1 MKKVFFILLILY
13 LFSTGIFAQL
23 TTSTVLTPTQLVQNV
38 LLGQGVTAFN
48 VSFTG
53 AYSSAFKAIGQF
65 NVGPNN
71 NLGFNAGVV
80 ITTGI
85 VTGNS
90 GPSGPNNS
98 DGAGVDNYE
107 PGDAYLSSIAGAET
121 ANAAILEFDFIPQ
134 ADSIRFNYVFGTDEY
149 MEYIPIG
156 FADVFAFVLN
166 GVTTNMP
173 AHNIALIPGTTTP
186 VTALN
191 VNAFSN
197 SQFYV
202 DNDNPPGG
210 TVEYDGFTSVLTA
223 RERVQCGE
231 TYHIKIMIADALDG
245 YVDAGVFLQA
255 GSFSCPTPLNINSI
269 SNTTPQLGNSTV
281 LFEECGVLS
290 LLFSRTEV
298 DSLNS
303 DTLIIG
309 LGGTA
314 EISDFTGLNDTLI
327 FPPGEDSVIIQI
339 TAINDLETDSAETVF
354 IYYTYVNPC
363 NSLDTIGFNLTILKP
378 PPLQSVVSNDTVICS
393 NQVVILNAQAS
404 GGVAPY
410 LHHWTDSSGN
420 TVSTSSS
427 FTPPAEIK
435 TYYYYF
441 TDACRND
448 SLFDSVHVDVNTFLY
463 VSGTLD
469 VIGSANDSVIVEG
482 CGNAILTFTENG
494 EGAGVGQHVYTIS
507 VSGTNGTNSI
517 ADIGN
522 VIPDTL
528 IFNNQTSISFN
539 LSAIA
544 DGIQEDSVGS
554 GTEVLIFTIDY
565 SGNPCIPLSGKLV
578 KKLYIKDPTPFSVDL
593 GKDTSVCKGRSLK
606 LKAIANGGGGSV
618 TYFWPHNNS
627 TNNNVTVFPTANIMY
642 YVTATESCNNTSI
655 TDSIYVSVLFDPPR
669 ISVIPFDS
677 ICLRESYFFKTSVT
691 HGVGAITG
699 NWIVNDPNL
708 PVTVNSSSD
717 NWAIYGVLNSQQ
729 YVYSV
734 KDQCNFVDT
743 DTLDLL
749 GIDCELYAPN
759 IVTTNYDN
767 INEVF
772 YIKNL
777 HKNPNT
783 KLKVFNR
790 WGNLMYSSD
799 NYTNEWKPY
808 SLISGV
814 YFYAIETEKRG
825 TYNGYFH
832 VISN

>member
-1 MKKVFFILLILY
+1 LKKFAFIFFTLFLY
-13 LFSTGIFAQL
+13 SSEIFAQL
-23 TTSTVLTPTQLVQNV
+23 TTSTLLSPAQLVQNV

-53 AYSSAFKAIGQF
+53 ANSSAFKAIGQF
-65 NVGPNN
+65 NVGANN

-85 VTGNS
+85 VNGNS

-98 DGAGVDNYE
+98 DAAGVDNYE
-107 PGDAYLSSIAGAET
+107 PGDSYLSSIAGVET

-134 ADSIRFNYVFGTDEY
+134 ADSVRFNYVFGTDEY

-173 AHNIALIPGTTTP
+173 AHNIAIIPGTTTP

-197 SQFYV
+197 PQFYV
-202 DNDNPPGG
+202 NNEIPPGE
-210 TVEYDGFTSVLTA
+210 TIEYDGFTKVLTA
-223 RERVQCGE
+223 RERVICGE

-255 GSFSCPTPLNINSI
+255 GSFSCPTPLNINAI

-290 LLFSRTEV
+290 LLFSRSEI
-298 DSLNS
+298 DSINA
-303 DTLIIG
+303 DTLFLNI
-309 LGGTA
+309 GGTA
-314 EISDFTGLNDTLI
+314 ENTDYIGLNDTLI

-339 TAINDLETDSAETVF
+339 SAINDLEVDSVETVN
-354 IYYTYVNPC
+354 IYYTYLNPC
-363 NSLDTIGFNLTILKP
+363 NSLDTIGFNLSILKP
-378 PPLQSVVSNDTVICS
+378 PPLQSFVSNDTVICS
-393 NQVVILNAQAS
+393 NQIVVLSAQTT

-410 LHHWTDSSGN
+410 SQQWSNNNGN
-420 TVSTSSS
+420 VVSTTTT

-435 TYYYYF
+435 TYYYF
-441 TDACRND
+441 VTDACHRD
-448 SLFDSVHVDVNTFLY
+448 TLFDSVHVDVNTFLY
-463 VSGTLD
+463 VSGSLD
-469 VIGSANDSVIVEG
+469 VIGSTNDSIIVEG
-482 CGNAILTFTENG
+482 CGDAILTFTENG
-494 EGAGVGQHVYTIS
+494 EGAGMGQHVYTIS
-507 VSGTNGTNSI
+507 ISGTNGTNSI
-517 ADIGN
+517 SDIGN

-528 IFNNQTSISFN
+528 VFNNQTSISFN
-539 LSAIA
+539 LSAIS
-544 DGIQEDSVGS
+544 DGLQEDSIGN
-554 GTEVLIFTIDY
+554 GTEVLIITIDY

-578 KKLYIKDPTPFSVDL
+578 KKLYIKDPAPFSVDL

-606 LKAIANGGGGSV
+606 LKAVANGGGGTVS
-618 TYFWPHNNS
+618 YFWPHNGS
-627 TNNNVTVFPTANIMY
+627 TNNNVTVFPTSNIMY

-655 TDSIYVSVLFDPPR
+655 TDSVYVSVLFDPPQVS
-669 ISVIPFDS
+669 IIPFDS
-677 ICLRESYFFKTSVT
+677 ICLRESYYFKTSIS
-691 HGVGAITG
+691 HGVGNLIG
-699 NWIVNDPNL
+699 SWINNDPNL
-708 PVTVNSSSD
+708 PVMVNNNPN

-743 DTLDLL
+743 DTLELL
-749 GIDCELYAPN
+749 GIDCELYVPN

-767 INEVF
+767 INELF

-799 NYTNEWKPY
+799 NYSNDWKPY

-814 YFYAIETEKRG
+814 YYYAIETEKRG
-825 TYNGYFH
+825 KYSGYFH
-832 VISN
+832 VIGN